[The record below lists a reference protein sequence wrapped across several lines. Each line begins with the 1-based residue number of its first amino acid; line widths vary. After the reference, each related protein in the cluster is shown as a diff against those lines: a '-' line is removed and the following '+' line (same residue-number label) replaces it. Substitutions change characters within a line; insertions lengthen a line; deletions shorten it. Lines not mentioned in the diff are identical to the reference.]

1 MKRKIFLFC
10 FSVEKFDQNSFGADK
25 KEMSNSGTPNMKS
38 KAAFQMLH
46 LSPFHFILLER
57 PKWLNTI

>member
-1 MKRKIFLFC
+1 M
-10 FSVEKFDQNSFGADK
+10 EKFDQNSFGADK

-46 LSPFHFILLER
+46 LSPFPFILLER